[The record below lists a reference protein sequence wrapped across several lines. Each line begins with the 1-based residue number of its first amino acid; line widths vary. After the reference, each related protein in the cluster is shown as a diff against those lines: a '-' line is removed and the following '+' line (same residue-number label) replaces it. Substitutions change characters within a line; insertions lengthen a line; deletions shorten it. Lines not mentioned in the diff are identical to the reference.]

1 MQREAALKLLRDAP
15 ETRSEHSR
23 RRCRAGQLDTA
34 AFLRREAVAALS
46 GLASADKEAAEALTL
61 ALQDSQLEVRQ
72 EAGEVLTALVSH
84 PSQAVGIMSACLQ
97 DTRWFVREAAAEVL
111 GAMAETEDSAL
122 LAAAMWFDD
131 PRSWVRRLSVQI
143 LGRCAGRGSQLALV
157 AAQGHLADPRS
168 FIRKGA
174 VQVLGSGALL
184 GDSAALAA
192 LLACAGDGSFSVKE
206 VVLPWLRR
214 AVRAA
219 SAWLASAEEE
229 QRDLG
234 RRMLGAMAVAQDSV
248 EALSWLIGNEQL
260 LSWIKVAAFCLTRTD
275 PAVSFLVVD
284 SASYV
289 RATAV
294 ELLKDRA
301 AAGDS
306 SSIEALCLALEDNL
320 EVRQAAIETLGGV
333 LARGFGVGAVCRQL
347 GHREAEVRQAAVE
360 VLCRA
365 DPVKVMMM
373 LPGPRHPNAPSRS
386 AVVQVVGAMASKGH
400 AEAFSRLQDALHD
413 ENAAV
418 RQEALK
424 AWCWIDPYNRANT
437 SARPFTQSL
446 D

>member
-84 PSQAVGIMSACLQ
+84 PSQALGIMSACLQ

-234 RRMLGAMAVAQDSV
+234 RRMLGAMAVAQDQP
-248 EALSWLIGNEQL
+248 ATF
-260 LSWIKVAAFCLTRTD
+260 AAVKGLRD
-275 PAVSFLVVD
+275 PQAP
-284 SASYV
+284 
-289 RATAV
+289 T
-294 ELLKDRA
+294 RA
-301 AAGDS
+301 AAAAALG
-306 SSIEALCLALEDNL
+306 EAALAGNSVAQIALSVCLGIADQDRPVAEK
-320 EVRQAAIETLGGV
+320 IPKV
-333 LARGFGVGAVCRQL
+333 LAVVAAAPLDVSEAVNAFTEESSAEGAEDQPEATQALTQATQVWVCEEGVGGAARRVL
-347 GHREAEVRQAAVE
+347 EMAVE
-360 VLCRA
+360 DSANLTDLGPPGI
-365 DPVKVMMM
+365 DPQSPLTDK
-373 LPGPRHPNAPSRS
+373 
-386 AVVQVVGAMASKGH
+386 
-400 AEAFSRLQDALHD
+400 AEAVLGAQRGCRSQ
-413 ENAAV
+413 
-418 RQEALK
+418 
-424 AWCWIDPYNRANT
+424 
-437 SARPFTQSL
+437 
-446 D
+446 